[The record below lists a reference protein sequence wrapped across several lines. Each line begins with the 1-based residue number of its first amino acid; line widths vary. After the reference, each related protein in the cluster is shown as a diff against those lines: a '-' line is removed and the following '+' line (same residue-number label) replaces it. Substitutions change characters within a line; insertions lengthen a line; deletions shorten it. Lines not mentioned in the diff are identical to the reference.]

1 VIEAQ
6 DLLIGA
12 FALMLVIEGLL
23 PFFSPRLWRSLFER
37 ATKLSDSQL
46 RFIGLSSMLAG
57 LATLYAFWQ

>member
-1 VIEAQ
+1 MIEAQ

>member
-1 VIEAQ
+1 MIAAA

-57 LATLYAFWQ
+57 LATLYVFWQ